1 MSLMHGF
8 VEVRDRYHAYLVP
21 LLMPV
26 AGYAVA
32 VLVNRVRPAPAD
44 SPGEPARF
52 APDEAAET
60 DSQPPEFG

>member
-21 LLMPV
+21 LLMPI

-32 VLVNRVRPAPAD
+32 VLVNRVRPKA
-44 SPGEPARF
+44 
-52 APDEAAET
+52 DEASAAAAAPESPET
-60 DSQPPEFG
+60 QDETPRFG